1 MLKRLTL
8 AAFMVT
14 ALFVS
19 AVRLP
24 ASACP
29 ASSPPIGQACKQGSC
44 PNKACCAEA
53 EKNKAPPSSQPLVKD
68 DSTASLLVAV
78 ITPGLISCFL
88 PVRPA
93 EHSDRKSTRL
103 NSSHLVISYAVFC
116 LKKKKNYS
124 DLAWT
129 RLDLMTTPFSVIDNA
144 PNHARRLDRYSRNT
158 LVFSYRQ
165 CITAIVVGLSFLI

>member
-1 MLKRLTL
+1 MINRLML

-14 ALFVS
+14 TLFVS

-29 ASSPPIGQACKQGSC
+29 AFSPPIGQACKQGSC

-53 EKNKAPPSSQPLVKD
+53 EKNKARPSSPPLVKD

-78 ITPGLISCFL
+78 ITPGLTSCLL

-93 EHSDRKSTRL
+93 EHSADPAALGLTASMPPKR
-103 NSSHLVISYAVFC
+103 VFLC
-116 LKKKKNYS
+116 
-124 DLAWT
+124 T
-129 RLDLMTTPFSVIDNA
+129 
-144 PNHARRLDRYSRNT
+144 
-158 LVFSYRQ
+158 
-165 CITAIVVGLSFLI
+165 FLI

>member
-1 MLKRLTL
+1 MLNRLTL

-53 EKNKAPPSSQPLVKD
+53 EKNKARPSLPPLVKD
-68 DSTASLLVAV
+68 ASAASLLVAV
-78 ITPGLISCFL
+78 ITPGLTSCLL

-93 EHSDRKSTRL
+93 ERSDS
-103 NSSHLVISYAVFC
+103 A
-116 LKKKKNYS
+116 
-124 DLAWT
+124 A
-129 RLDLMTTPFSVIDNA
+129 LDLTASTP
-144 PNHARRLDRYSRNT
+144 PKR
-158 LVFSYRQ
+158 
-165 CITAIVVGLSFLI
+165 VVLCTFLI

>member
-1 MLKRLTL
+1 
-8 AAFMVT
+8 MVT

-29 ASSPPIGQACKQGSC
+29 VSSPPIGQACKQGSC

-53 EKNKAPPSSQPLVKD
+53 EKNKARPSSPPLVKG

-78 ITPGLISCFL
+78 IRPSLTRCLL

-93 EHSDRKSTRL
+93 EHSTEPAALGPTASTPPLRGFL
-103 NSSHLVISYAVFC
+103 CSLLLGSKEPDAGGGPIRRHAWSS
-116 LKKKKNYS
+116 
-124 DLAWT
+124 T
-129 RLDLMTTPFSVIDNA
+129 
-144 PNHARRLDRYSRNT
+144 
-158 LVFSYRQ
+158 
-165 CITAIVVGLSFLI
+165 GLL